1 MGSKNVLRVC
11 MYGSMLRREQRKAAV
26 NAVNVCCVCMYG
38 SVSRKEQ
45 RKAAVNALDVRGV
58 QSWLCKHVG
67 RATMQLEKH
76 RSCIRQD

>member
-11 MYGSMLRREQRKAAV
+11 MYGSMLRR
-26 NAVNVCCVCMYG
+26 
-38 SVSRKEQ
+38 EQ